1 MGPAS
6 TRLRRLVLA
15 FWTALGIY
23 LSSPLSR
30 IAPLA
35 TVAAAED
42 NGLGAGGASFA
53 YNYVSV
59 ISIILAFI
67 FGFALRDFI
76 HRRSMR
82 AKNAKKPTPAPPRA

>member
-1 MGPAS
+1 MAPAS
-6 TRLRRLVLA
+6 TRLHRLVLA
-15 FWTALGIY
+15 FWTALGAY
-23 LSSPLSR
+23 LISPLSR
-30 IAPLA
+30 VAPIAS
-35 TVAAAED
+35 VAAAED
-42 NGLGAGGASFA
+42 GGLGAGGASFA

-67 FGFALRDFI
+67 FGFAIRDFI